1 MATVINNPN
10 PNPSYAERP
19 VLTETRERSGVGFI
33 VGLVLAVILAIL
45 LLAYGIPALIES
57 MLMLTG
63 PRLSNNRLRLA
74 KNSGLK
80 ARIFMAWPCCF

>member
-45 LLAYGIPALIES
+45 LLAYGIPAL
-57 MLMLTG
+57 
-63 PRLSNNRLRLA
+63 RNNT
-74 KNSGLK
+74 NDSGVNVPD
-80 ARIFMAWPCCF
+80 RINVDVNRTPTQ